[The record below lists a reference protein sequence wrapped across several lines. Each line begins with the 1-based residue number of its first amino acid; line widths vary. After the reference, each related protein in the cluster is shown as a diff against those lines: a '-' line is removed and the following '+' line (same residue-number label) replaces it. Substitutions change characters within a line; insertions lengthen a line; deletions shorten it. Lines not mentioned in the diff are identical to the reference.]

1 MKDLESELARQ
12 RHSRSSHHGQSNFL
26 RNFPNI
32 GMGNMARSIIKPVTS
47 TINHVS
53 PLISLLGGHTGHVV
67 NAVSGII
74 DKLV

>member
-12 RHSRSSHHGQSNFL
+12 RHSRKYKSQSDFL

-32 GMGNMARSIIKPVTS
+32 GMTSIAKSIIKPVTS
-47 TINHVS
+47 TINHAS